1 MERGRDHRSR
11 SMPRSYPYVGNDTAE
26 DECVRIHGVSERKK
40 QSDDIPKMGKH
51 EIQVQE
57 SAILVQRVLCGH
69 FHISLWTLFLGLIT
83 YCFTVEVRLDF

>member
-26 DECVRIHGVSERKK
+26 DECVRIHGIFEREK

-69 FHISLWTLFLGLIT
+69 YDIFLWILIKMVVFGLFFNYIC
-83 YCFTVEVRLDF
+83 Y

>member
-69 FHISLWTLFLGLIT
+69 GREKYRSDKRVHSHPAKEG
-83 YCFTVEVRLDF
+83 